1 MSTLLHLTT
10 SHNLSLI
17 FAIKRVISK
26 EALLKIEDDGTFEYM
41 QGLLEIQK
49 DHGHENTVNLYKD
62 NVSLEHLN
70 KLESLLNDNYELKT
84 ICPCILEIANVNEDE
99 HQSTDTSLHVKG
111 EISFFD
117 IKAFIFKD
125 EISMRRTKH
134 ILKMELLD
142 GFELVDNCNF
152 VVDPKYFVQAV

>member
-1 MSTLLHLTT
+1 MTYNVEMFST
-10 SHNLSLI
+10 
-17 FAIKRVISK
+17 
-26 EALLKIEDDGTFEYM
+26 
-41 QGLLEIQK
+41 
-49 DHGHENTVNLYKD
+49 
-62 NVSLEHLN
+62 
-70 KLESLLNDNYELKT
+70 YEQYVE
-84 ICPCILEIANVNEDE
+84 CFNN
-99 HQSTDTSLHVKG
+99 
-111 EISFFD
+111 